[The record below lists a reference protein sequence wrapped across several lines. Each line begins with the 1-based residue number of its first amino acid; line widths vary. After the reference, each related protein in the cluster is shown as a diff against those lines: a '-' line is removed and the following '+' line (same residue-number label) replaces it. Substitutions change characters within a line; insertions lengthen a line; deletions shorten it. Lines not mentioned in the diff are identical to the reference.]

1 MASRAGNRAV
11 LKVNLKVSE
20 ESNGERA
27 IDREEDQYRWNV
39 TSIVCRT
46 GAGFPFGPAAGR
58 NLQVRTASIA
68 FSSSPSPRPFT
79 TLMSVAF
86 PSGVITATS
95 NTVPWYFA
103 FTASSEYCACGQ

>member
-1 MASRAGNRAV
+1 MANRAGNQAV
-11 LKVNLKVSE
+11 LKVNVKVSGD
-20 ESNGERA
+20 GEGA
-27 IDREEDQYRWNV
+27 VDREEDQYRWNV

-46 GAGFPFGPAAGR
+46 GAGLSFGPAAGV

-86 PSGVITATS
+86 PSGVMTATR

-103 FTASSEYCACGQ
+103 FTASSEYCA